1 MSLLLVAQLISLVAN
16 ILTILIFVWVIAS
29 WILAPYHPVREAL
42 DRIVE
47 PLLAPIRRLI
57 PQTGPVDFSPMIL
70 IILIFLLE
78 QVLYRLVRSLG
89 CLMAQVSPS
98 RCKAGAALAVRVTP
112 RASKNRIVEVLGDGT
127 VKIQLTAPPVDGEAN
142 AKLIAFLAAVLDISK
157 SRIEIVAGAT
167 GRGCDRYR

>member
-1 MSLLLVAQLISLVAN
+1 MSLLLVAQLISVVAN
-16 ILTILIFVWVIAS
+16 VLTILIFVWVISS

-78 QVLYRLVRSLG
+78 QVLYRIVGSLG
-89 CLMAQVSPS
+89 
-98 RCKAGAALAVRVTP
+98 
-112 RASKNRIVEVLGDGT
+112 
-127 VKIQLTAPPVDGEAN
+127 
-142 AKLIAFLAAVLDISK
+142 
-157 SRIEIVAGAT
+157 
-167 GRGCDRYR
+167 

>member
-1 MSLLLVAQLISLVAN
+1 MSLLFVAQLISLVAN
-16 ILTILIFVWVIAS
+16 ILTILVFVWVVAS
-29 WILAPYHPVREAL
+29 WVLAPYHPVRGAL

-89 CLMAQVSPS
+89 
-98 RCKAGAALAVRVTP
+98 
-112 RASKNRIVEVLGDGT
+112 
-127 VKIQLTAPPVDGEAN
+127 
-142 AKLIAFLAAVLDISK
+142 
-157 SRIEIVAGAT
+157 
-167 GRGCDRYR
+167 

>member
-47 PLLAPIRRLI
+47 PLLAPIRRVI
-57 PQTGPVDFSPMIL
+57 PQTGAVDFSPMIL

-78 QVLYRLVRSLG
+78 QVVYRLIRSLG
-89 CLMAQVSPS
+89 
-98 RCKAGAALAVRVTP
+98 
-112 RASKNRIVEVLGDGT
+112 
-127 VKIQLTAPPVDGEAN
+127 
-142 AKLIAFLAAVLDISK
+142 
-157 SRIEIVAGAT
+157 
-167 GRGCDRYR
+167 